1 MNSSQAKTLSQIPE
15 ALKPFA
21 LVLEYSNKK
30 NVFELVKR
38 ENGKIIPADFLN
50 YRKVKKES

>member
-1 MNSSQAKTLSQIPE
+1 MNSSQAKTLLNLPE
-15 ALKPFA
+15 ALKPFC
-21 LVLEYSNKK
+21 LVLEYSTQKD
-30 NVFELVKR
+30 VFELVKR